1 MDILFFLLFLLSFI
15 AIIAGLIKPTAVI
28 KWGVLDKRNRKKVL
42 KFYGSGLIL
51 FFVLFSLSIDYMD
64 ITDVLGYLIQP
75 DNESAAIE
83 KNDNTPSDDL
93 EVHFID
99 VGQADS
105 ILIKAGSDSMLI
117 DAGSNNASDFLVNY
131 IKSQGINKLNY
142 VIGTH
147 PHEDHIGGLDLVI
160 DTFEINK
167 IFMPKQ
173 ISTTKTFEDVLTS
186 IQNKEL
192 KVTSPKVGATYN
204 LGLSEWTILAPYQEK
219 YDNINNSS
227 IVIKLEYGNNSFIF
241 TGDAEEISEIEML
254 NRGGLKSEV
263 LKVGHHGSSSSTS
276 LDFLNEVNPDY
287 AVISLGLDNKYG
299 HPHVEVIERLNNK
312 NIEILKT
319 DELGTIIFIS
329 DGNNLEYITDK

>member
-1 MDILFFLLFLLSFI
+1 MPH
-15 AIIAGLIKPTAVI
+15 II
-28 KWGVLDKRNRKKVL
+28 
-42 KFYGSGLIL
+42 F
-51 FFVLFSLSIDYMD
+51 
-64 ITDVLGYLIQP
+64 
-75 DNESAAIE
+75 
-83 KNDNTPSDDL
+83 
-93 EVHFID
+93 
-99 VGQADS
+99 
-105 ILIKAGSDSMLI
+105 
-117 DAGSNNASDFLVNY
+117 
-131 IKSQGINKLNY
+131 
-142 VIGTH
+142 
-147 PHEDHIGGLDLVI
+147 
-160 DTFEINK
+160 
-167 IFMPKQ
+167 
-173 ISTTKTFEDVLTS
+173 
-186 IQNKEL
+186 
-192 KVTSPKVGATYN
+192 
-204 LGLSEWTILAPYQEK
+204 GLSEWTILAPYQEK

-254 NRGGLKSEV
+254 NRGGLKSDV